1 MSEKHPDPANGPG
14 PTEFVI
20 MMALLM
26 SLMALSIDAVL
37 PALSGMGRELGA
49 ASDTDAQLI
58 ISVLFAGL
66 GLGQLVWGPLSDSI
80 GRKRA
85 VYIGIGIF
93 LVGSVISLF
102 ATDFTTMLIGRG
114 LQGFGAAASRI
125 VTVAIIRDSLS
136 GRAMARVMSFIM
148 AVFIFVPILA
158 PMLGQAILYVGDW
171 RMIFVSFIVLAG
183 VAVIWFGMRQQ
194 ESLTPERRKP
204 LRPGP
209 ILSGM
214 KAAAMHRT
222 TFGYTIA
229 TGLMFAPFLAYLSSS
244 QQVFQ
249 VQYDTGEAF
258 VLYFALGAAT
268 IGVSSVLNGRIVMR
282 YGMRRLMRTAMV
294 GQVIASAIMIAWML
308 STGSQPGL
316 TGLMIWFMVV
326 FFGVG
331 MLFGNMNA
339 VAMEPQGDNAGAASA
354 FMGFFSTIVG
364 MPIGIPIGLA
374 VADGVLPLPLAF
386 GGCAGTALLVTL
398 WADKGLPTRPVEPRE
413 A

>member
-1 MSEKHPDPANGPG
+1 MSDKPSTGPG

-37 PALSGMGRELGA
+37 PALSQMGNELGA
-49 ASDTDAQLI
+49 VQETDAQLI

-93 LVGSVISLF
+93 LTGSAISLV
-102 ATDFTTMLIGRG
+102 ATDFTTMLVGRA

-158 PMLGQAILYVGDW
+158 PMLGQAILFVGDW
-171 RMIFVSFIVLAG
+171 RLIFVSFIALAVGAVL
-183 VAVIWFGMRQQ
+183 WFGVRQG
-194 ESLTPERRKP
+194 ESLTAERRKP

-209 ILSGM
+209 VLAGM
-214 KAAAMHRT
+214 KSAALHRT

-229 TGLMFAPFLAYLSSS
+229 TGLIFAPFLAYLSSS

-282 YGMRRLMRTAMV
+282 YGMRRLLRIALA
-294 GQVIASAIMIAWML
+294 GQVAASLVMITWML
-308 STGSQPGL
+308 ATGDQPGL

-339 VAMEPQGDNAGAASA
+339 VAMEPQGENAGAASA
-354 FMGFFSTIVG
+354 FIGFFSTIVG
-364 MPIGIPIGLA
+364 MPIGIPVGLA
-374 VADGVLPLPLAF
+374 LVDTVLPLPLAF
-386 GGCAGTALLVTL
+386 AGCAGAALLVTL
-398 WADKGLPTRPVEPRE
+398 WADKGLPTRPMGVTGEE
-413 A
+413 QS

>member
-1 MSEKHPDPANGPG
+1 MSDTSVNNSPG
-14 PTEFVI
+14 PSEFVI

-37 PALSGMGRELGA
+37 PALSQMGSELGA
-49 ASDTDAQLI
+49 AQETDAQLI
-58 ISVLFAGL
+58 ISVLFGGL
-66 GLGQLVWGPLSDSI
+66 GVGQLVWGPLSDAT

-85 VYIGIGIF
+85 IYVGIAIF
-93 LVGSVISLF
+93 LLGSFISLV
-102 ATDFTTMLIGRG
+102 ATDFATMLIGRG

-171 RMIFVSFIVLAG
+171 RLIFVSFIALAL
-183 VAVIWFGMRQQ
+183 VAVFWFGVRQP

-204 LRPGP
+204 MRPGP
-209 ILSGM
+209 ILAGM

-222 TFGYTIA
+222 TLGYTIA
-229 TGLMFAPFLAYLSSS
+229 TGFIFAPFLAYLSSS

-268 IGVSSVLNGRIVMR
+268 IGASSVLNGKIVMR
-282 YGMRRLMRTAMV
+282 YGMRRLLRIALA
-294 GQVIASAIMIAWML
+294 GQVLASLVMIAWMAVTNSEPSL
-308 STGSQPGL
+308 W
-316 TGLMIWFMVV
+316 GLMSWFMVV

-331 MLFGNMNA
+331 MLFGNMGT
-339 VAMEPQGDNAGAASA
+339 VAIEPQGDNAGAASA
-354 FMGFFSTIVG
+354 FIGFFSTIVG
-364 MPIGIPIGLA
+364 MAIGIPIGNAL
-374 VADGVLPLPLAF
+374 VGTVLPLPIAF
-386 GGCAGTALLVTL
+386 GGCAAAALLVTL
-398 WADKGLPTRPVEPRE
+398 WADKGLPTRPVGVVDG
-413 A
+413 

>member
-1 MSEKHPDPANGPG
+1 MSKKHTLTAKGPG

-20 MMALLM
+20 MMAMLM

-37 PALSGMGRELGA
+37 PALSGMGRDLGA
-49 ASDTDAQLI
+49 ANDTDAQLI

-93 LVGSVISLF
+93 LLGSVISLF

-136 GRAMARVMSFIM
+136 GRPMARVMSFIM

-171 RMIFVSFIVLAG
+171 RLIFVAFIAMALG
-183 VAVIWFGMRQQ
+183 AVVWFGMRQK
-194 ESLTPERRKP
+194 ESLTPDRRKP
-204 LRPGP
+204 LRLASV
-209 ILSGM
+209 LSGM

-229 TGLMFAPFLAYLSSS
+229 TGMMFAPFLAYLSTS
-244 QQVFQ
+244 QQIFQ
-249 VQYDTGEAF
+249 VLYQTGEAF
-258 VLYFALGAAT
+258 VLYFAVGAAT
-268 IGVSSVLNGRIVMR
+268 IGLSSILNGKIVMR
-282 YGMRRLMRTAMV
+282 YGMRRLMRLALV
-294 GQVIASAIMIAWML
+294 GQVTASVVMMVWMIG
-308 STGSQPGL
+308 TGQEPSL

-331 MLFGNMNA
+331 MLFGNMNT

-354 FMGFFSTIVG
+354 FIGFFSTIVG
-364 MPIGIPIGLA
+364 MPIGILA
-374 VADGVLPLPLAF
+374 GQAVTDSVLALPLAF
-386 GGCAGTALLVTL
+386 MGCGVAGLVVTL
-398 WADKGLPTRPVEPRE
+398 WADRGLPTRPVEK
-413 A
+413 